1 MSATVQDVMTADVV
15 AVKQDASFKDI
26 ATMLGRHRVSAFPV
40 IDDDGKVIGVVSEAD
55 LLPKE
60 ALVAGA
66 GLQPGRLSVMLHHKE
81 FSKAGGVTAAD
92 IMTRP
97 AVTVTADEPVTSAAR
112 LMYSCKVKRLPV
124 VDLDGHLVGI
134 VSRADVLRVYA
145 RPDEEIL
152 ADVRQAVIL
161 DEFLSDPARFTITV
175 TSGVVTIAGHPETAE
190 SGHGIVSGIWHV
202 EGVVSVRDLLTYPPV
217 QHSPPGS
224 GSLGPGPLF

>member
-1 MSATVQDVMTADVV
+1 MSATVQDVMTTDVV
-15 AVKQDASFKDI
+15 AVTQDASFKDI

-40 IDDDGKVIGVVSEAD
+40 VDDQGKVIGVVSEAD

-66 GLQPGRLSVMLHHKE
+66 GLPPGRLSVMLHHKE

-92 IMTRP
+92 VMTRP
-97 AVTVTADEPVTSAAR
+97 AITVTADEPVTNAAR

-124 VDLDGHLVGI
+124 VDPDGHLVGI

-161 DEFLSDPARFTITV
+161 DDPARFTVTV
-175 TSGVVTIAGHPETAE
+175 TGGVVTITGHPETAE

-217 QHSPPGS
+217 QHSAPGS
-224 GSLGPGPLF
+224 GPLS